1 MLDVGEAMLYSPGM
15 NTIKPH
21 VLAAVRE
28 AVDVAGGPSNFARAL
43 EVSPQMVSQWVSE
56 NPVRNRPVAAR
67 HCKLIEN
74 LYGISRRRLRPDDWH
89 RYWPDLADVVEA
101 PGKGGT

>member
-1 MLDVGEAMLYSPGM
+1 M
-15 NTIKPH
+15 NTIKSH

-43 EVSPQMVSQWVSE
+43 EVSPQMVSQWVSD
-56 NPVRNRPVAAR
+56 NPTRNRPVAAR
-67 HCKLIEN
+67 HCKLIEK

-101 PGKGGT
+101 PVNEGT

>member
-1 MLDVGEAMLYSPGM
+1 M
-15 NTIKPH
+15 NTINIH

-28 AVDVAGGPSNFARAL
+28 AVDLAGGPSNLARAL
-43 EVSPQMVSQWVSE
+43 EVTPQMVSQWISD

-74 LYGISRRRLRPDDWH
+74 LYGIGRRRLRPGDWH
-89 RYWPDLADVVEA
+89 RYWPELADVVKEPA
-101 PGKGGT
+101 KEVA

>member
-1 MLDVGEAMLYSPGM
+1 M

-28 AVDVAGGPSNFARAL
+28 AVALAGGPSNLARAL
-43 EVSPQMVSQWVSE
+43 EVTPQMVSQWVSD

-67 HCKLIEN
+67 HCKRIED
-74 LYGISRRRLRPDDWH
+74 LYGVGRHRLRPDDWH
-89 RYWPDLADVVEA
+89 RYWPDLAVVGA
-101 PGKGGT
+101 RTVPAQKVA